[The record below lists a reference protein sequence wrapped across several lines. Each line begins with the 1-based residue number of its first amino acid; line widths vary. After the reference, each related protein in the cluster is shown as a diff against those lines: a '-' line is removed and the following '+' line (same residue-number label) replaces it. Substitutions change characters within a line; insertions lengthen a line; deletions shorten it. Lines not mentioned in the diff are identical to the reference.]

1 MPVKYYMS
9 SRTNQSIPV
18 LTLLLLLPL
27 PLSLLCS
34 SQVTIQYFDVL
45 TTLDE
50 RARMCGTFVCACE
63 RCQFEGSLGALA
75 DAFMSHAVNSIA
87 PVWLRVT
94 SPDKGT
100 VEPAARDQV
109 RTATT

>member
-1 MPVKYYMS
+1 MYQCTTTTV
-9 SRTNQSIPV
+9 TVTIP
-18 LTLLLLLPL
+18 
-27 PLSLLCS
+27 
-34 SQVTIQYFDVL
+34 QVTIQYFDVL

-109 RTATT
+109 SFNYMIFSCSCMCSLVHNMCSLIA

>member
-1 MPVKYYMS
+1 
-9 SRTNQSIPV
+9 
-18 LTLLLLLPL
+18 
-27 PLSLLCS
+27 
-34 SQVTIQYFDVL
+34 VTIQYFDVL

-50 RARMCGTFVCACE
+50 RARMCGTFMCACE

-109 RTATT
+109 SCNYLNFCCAIT